1 MKLIKKLPL
10 PLAVFFLASF
20 GILCL
25 LPLFFLFPDFADF
38 FALYPASVLR
48 LILGGVSS
56 LFPFSLFE
64 WSILLGFFFLIF
76 LLIFTPVTLFLR
88 KKNRKTLRLAPF
100 LLTVPVVLLAV
111 LDLFVLTFA
120 SSYYRPSPLGELAP
134 EPQTVDAEDVF
145 FTLEQLVDTVNK
157 AAPRLDQ
164 TETGASAPLPL
175 DEVNGRVKDAC
186 NAFGRRNAFYQSHGY
201 KAKAFVSSPLMTY
214 THISGIFGFF
224 TGEANVNTN
233 YPHFIVTPSL
243 AHESCHARGIAPE
256 NECNFL
262 SAVILMESDD
272 PYLRYCGAAF
282 VLDDFISVCRKLD
295 RERTNA
301 VLQRL
306 DPVFSADMAAYSE
319 FFAPYRDSAAAK
331 VADAANSAY
340 LKSMGQKEGTVSYSR
355 IIRLTAAYFREKT
368 T

>member
-1 MKLIKKLPL
+1 MKPTKKLPV
-10 PLAVFFLASF
+10 PLTVFFLASL
-20 GILCL
+20 GILLL
-25 LPLFFLFPDFADF
+25 LPCFLLFPAFADWF
-38 FALYPASVLR
+38 TLYPASVFR
-48 LILGGVSS
+48 LILGGISS
-56 LFPFSLFE
+56 VFPFSLFE
-64 WSILLGFFFLIF
+64 WSIFFGVLYLLF
-76 LLIFTPVTLFLR
+76 LLIFTPAVLLRR
-88 KKNRKTLRLAPF
+88 KKGKTAPRLFPF
-100 LLTVPVVLLAV
+100 VITVPVVLLTV
-111 LDLFVLTFA
+111 LDLFALTFA

-134 EPQTVDAEDVF
+134 APETVDAEDVF
-145 FTLEQLVDTVNK
+145 FTLERLVDTVNET
-157 AAPRLDQ
+157 APHLAK
-164 TETGASAPLPL
+164 EESGASAPLPL
-175 DEVNGRVKDAC
+175 SEVNGRVKKAC
-186 NAFGRRNAFYQSHGY
+186 DAFGERNAFYQSHGY
-201 KAKAFVSSPLMTY
+201 KAKTFLSSPLMTY

-233 YPHFIVTPSL
+233 YPHFIITPSL
-243 AHESCHARGIAPE
+243 AHESSHARGIAPE

-295 RERTNA
+295 RDRTEA
-301 VLQRL
+301 IVQDL
-306 DPVFSADMAAYSE
+306 DPVFDADLSAYRR
-319 FFAPYRDSAAAK
+319 FFAPYRDSTAAK